1 MWFQAKEPGEYDIG
15 CAQHCGTHHYKM
27 KALLTVL
34 SASDFKLWQAQQ
46 SAIAQRG
53 FDADD
58 KGAHWGWDWKEA
70 Y

>member
-1 MWFQAKEPGEYDIG
+1 
-15 CAQHCGTHHYKM
+15 M

-34 SASDFKLWQAQQ
+34 SAQDFKVWQAQQ

-58 KGAHWGWDWKEA
+58 KVAHWGWDWKEA